1 MNFPWE
7 DVPRQISTNPA
18 IWVCTVQSACS
29 TWCDYGVAAHA
40 KTWHLTQPHY
50 QTLKGSS
57 VTCSRSSL
65 WSWLT
70 VCNQQS
76 DRKQEGFRFCSTS
89 HSRVNTFY
97 DSLKTFNFAVFSAVA
112 LRVCADVFPVSR
124 FARQV
129 NNDFVLSVEVVICT
143 DRGVSL
149 VFWLRIFRGEM
160 KSLMCLLASVRA
172 ASPFPLN
179 CGSVRK
185 RTSVE
190 FGSNTAR
197 CLQITRGTD
206 LKLMSEAAV
215 PLLRKRDTGPSWD
228 RTGRRTAPQKA
239 PGAALSPY
247 IPYTKPQSKAAA
259 LFDIQSLFEED
270 VIAEPHHPSDSQT
283 NCCDGEAQLPATGE
297 GFLIFSE
304 FINRSYVLHIYYK
317 SAVMCHCSVP
327 HQCSSQMFKKLE
339 SILSERFSQFQPRSL
354 VDVMHACIHLERF
367 PLNYMTKV
375 FSPHFLQKLQGTR
388 RAFISDCEKQEE
400 RKKSVTVHF
409 WVFPYFLSER
419 DDVCYLLLKHSGWE
433 TLFCFLNLTFSLVA
447 VTLF

>member
-129 NNDFVLSVEVVICT
+129 NNDVCWVSKLSSVLT
-143 DRGVSL
+143 
-149 VFWLRIFRGEM
+149 
-160 KSLMCLLASVRA
+160 
-172 ASPFPLN
+172 
-179 CGSVRK
+179 
-185 RTSVE
+185 
-190 FGSNTAR
+190 
-197 CLQITRGTD
+197 
-206 LKLMSEAAV
+206 
-215 PLLRKRDTGPSWD
+215 
-228 RTGRRTAPQKA
+228 
-239 PGAALSPY
+239 
-247 IPYTKPQSKAAA
+247 
-259 LFDIQSLFEED
+259 
-270 VIAEPHHPSDSQT
+270 
-283 NCCDGEAQLPATGE
+283 E
-297 GFLIFSE
+297 GFLWFSDSGS
-304 FINRSYVLHIYYK
+304 FGGKWSPWCASWPLSGR
-317 SAVMCHCSVP
+317 P
-327 HQCSSQMFKKLE
+327 HL
-339 SILSERFSQFQPRSL
+339 
-354 VDVMHACIHLERF
+354 
-367 PLNYMTKV
+367 
-375 FSPHFLQKLQGTR
+375 FL
-388 RAFISDCEKQEE
+388 
-400 RKKSVTVHF
+400 
-409 WVFPYFLSER
+409 
-419 DDVCYLLLKHSGWE
+419 
-433 TLFCFLNLTFSLVA
+433 
-447 VTLF
+447 